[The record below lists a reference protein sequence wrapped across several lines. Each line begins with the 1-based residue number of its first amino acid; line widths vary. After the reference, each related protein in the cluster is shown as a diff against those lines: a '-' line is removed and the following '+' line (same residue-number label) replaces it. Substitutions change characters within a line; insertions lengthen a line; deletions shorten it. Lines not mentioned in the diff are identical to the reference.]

1 MYKEPISRHPAVSDG
16 LMVGKTSMIPQVQGK
31 HMKPVASHDQDRHE
45 YFRGH
50 ALAGPSMRASMGGLG
65 DSDHGYTARPA
76 IAGGAVARSN
86 ARVSGFTFGSPSPH
100 QDEPTKYRHG
110 GISKTNY
117 TPRQH
122 IGRRPAY

>member
-1 MYKEPISRHPAVSDG
+1 MFKEPISRHPSVSHG
-16 LMVGKTSMIPQVQGK
+16 LMVGKTTMHPQVQGK

-76 IAGGAVARSN
+76 VSGGAVASK
-86 ARVSGFTFGSPSPH
+86 AKVSGFTFGSPSPH
-100 QDEPTKYRHG
+100 QAESTIYRHG
-110 GISKTNY
+110 GISKSNY